1 VNIYK
6 DLSEN
11 TVPSAV
17 ALGYFDGMHRGHQ
30 KVISTTVNLKKYF
43 LRPTVFTFSKNPK
56 SIVSNTSENQIMD
69 IVKKEE
75 SLEKLGIED
84 LYIVDFLKI
93 KDLTPREF
101 VKNVLIKK
109 LNAHAVV
116 CGFNYHFGKGGVAGA
131 EDLKKICKEFNIK
144 TYIVKP
150 VLYKSKPISST
161 RIRKAIKFNNISQ
174 ITDMTKNATY

>member
-1 VNIYK
+1 MNIYK

-30 KVISTTVNLKKYF
+30 KVISTTVNLKKCF

-116 CGFNYHFGKGGVAGA
+116 CGFNYHFGAGGIADAKRLKEIA
-131 EDLKKICKEFNIK
+131 EKFEIK
-144 TYIVKP
+144 TKIVKP
-150 VLYKSKPISST
+150 ILYKCVPVSST
-161 RIRKAIKFNNISQ
+161 RIREAIKNSDFSSANI
-174 ITDMTKNATY
+174 MLK